1 VAVQLNRRD
10 GTRQAPANCDKYGR
24 RAAFAA
30 VVPPYSRLCL
40 AGMMGMRGALSV
52 AAVAAALAFIGD
64 CPAIAQG
71 TAKAAAA
78 SVPCGG
84 EEIGRGSVGRVVDG
98 YTFVL
103 DDGREVRLAGIE
115 TPPLSAQDTGA
126 KVADAK
132 GTGAKDAVGPII
144 GGAAARDALATLLTG
159 APVILRRA
167 EFASDRYGRVLAY
180 VDIVRSP
187 SQKSA
192 QAELLA
198 QGFARVGDSV
208 GERACAAELL
218 RREKAAREAKLGLWA
233 DPYYDPLAADK
244 PVDILA
250 WRGRFALVEG
260 DVVSVHP
267 SGATIY
273 MNFGRRW
280 SEDFAVT
287 IRKRN
292 ERKFAAAGLDV
303 QALSGRRVRVRG
315 FIEARGGYAGS
326 PWRAPWIEAARPEQI
341 ETVDRDET
349 RVVR

>member
-1 VAVQLNRRD
+1 MH
-10 GTRQAPANCDKYGR
+10 CDKYER
-24 RAAFAA
+24 RASFTA
-30 VVPPYSRLCL
+30 VVPPHSRLCFGL
-40 AGMMGMRGALSV
+40 MMGMRGAVLA
-52 AAVAAALAFIGD
+52 AAVAAALAFIGN

-71 TAKAAAA
+71 AAKAAVA

-84 EEIGRGSVGRVVDG
+84 EETGRGSVGRVVDG

-115 TPPLSAQDTGA
+115 MPPPSVQDSGA
-126 KVADAK
+126 KVTHANE
-132 GTGAKDAVGPII
+132 TGVKDAVVPAISS
-144 GGAAARDALATLLTG
+144 AAARDALATLLAG

-180 VDIVRSP
+180 VDIARAGSP
-187 SQKSA
+187 SRSA

-198 QGFARVGDSV
+198 QGFARVGDLV

-218 RREKAAREAKLGLWA
+218 RREQAARQAKLGLWA
-233 DPYYDPLAADK
+233 DPYYDPLRADK
-244 PVDILA
+244 PADILA
-250 WRGRFALVEG
+250 RRGRFALVEG
-260 DVVSVHP
+260 DVVSVHG
-267 SGATIY
+267 SGATLY
-273 MNFGRRW
+273 VNFGRRW

-303 QALSGRRVRVRG
+303 QGLSGRRVQVRG
-315 FIEARGGYAGS
+315 FIEARGGFAGS

-349 RVVR
+349 RVMR

>member
-1 VAVQLNRRD
+1 
-10 GTRQAPANCDKYGR
+10 
-24 RAAFAA
+24 
-30 VVPPYSRLCL
+30 
-40 AGMMGMRGALSV
+40 MMGMWGAPLV
-52 AAVAAALAFIGD
+52 AAVAAALAFIGN
-64 CPAIAQG
+64 CPAIAQDA
-71 TAKAAAA
+71 AKAAVA

-115 TPPLSAQDTGA
+115 TPLPSAENAGA
-126 KVADAK
+126 KVTPAKEANVEDAALP
-132 GTGAKDAVGPII
+132 TI

-167 EFASDRYGRVLAY
+167 AFASDRYGRVVAY
-180 VDIVRSP
+180 VDIARAGLPQSV
-187 SQKSA
+187 

-198 QGFARVGDSV
+198 RGFARVSDFV
-208 GERACAAELL
+208 GERDCAAELL
-218 RREKAAREAKLGLWA
+218 RREQAARQAKLGLWA
-233 DPYYDPLAADK
+233 DPYYDPLRADK
-244 PVDILA
+244 PADILA
-250 WRGRFALVEG
+250 RRGRFALVEG

-267 SGATIY
+267 SGATLY
-273 MNFGRRW
+273 VNFGRRW

-292 ERKFAAAGLDV
+292 ERKFAGVGLDV
-303 QALSGRRVRVRG
+303 QGLSGRRVRVRG
-315 FIEARGGYAGS
+315 FIEARGGFAGS

-349 RVVR
+349 RVMR

>member
-1 VAVQLNRRD
+1 MGRW
-10 GTRQAPANCDKYGR
+10 GAP
-24 RAAFAA
+24 
-30 VVPPYSRLCL
+30 L
-40 AGMMGMRGALSV
+40 V
-52 AAVAAALAFIGD
+52 AAVAAALAFVGN

-71 TAKAAAA
+71 AAKAAAA

-115 TPPLSAQDTGA
+115 TPPMSAQEA
-126 KVADAK
+126 
-132 GTGAKDAVGPII
+132 GAKDSALPTI

-167 EFASDRYGRVLAY
+167 EFASDRYGRLLAY
-180 VDIVRSP
+180 VDIVRSG
-187 SQKSA
+187 SQQSV

-198 QGFARVGDSV
+198 QGFARVGDFV
-208 GERACAAELL
+208 GERDCAAELL
-218 RREKAAREAKLGLWA
+218 GREKAARQAKLGLWA
-233 DPYYDPLAADK
+233 DPYYDPLRADK
-244 PVDILA
+244 PADILA
-250 WRGRFALVEG
+250 RRGRFALVEG
-260 DVVSVHP
+260 DVVSVHG
-267 SGATIY
+267 SGATLY
-273 MNFGRRW
+273 VNFGRRW

-292 ERKFAAAGLDV
+292 ERKFAGVGLDV
-303 QALSGRRVRVRG
+303 QGLSGRRVRVRG
-315 FIEARGGYAGS
+315 FIEARGGLAGS
-326 PWRAPWIEAARPEQI
+326 PWRAPFIEAARPEQI